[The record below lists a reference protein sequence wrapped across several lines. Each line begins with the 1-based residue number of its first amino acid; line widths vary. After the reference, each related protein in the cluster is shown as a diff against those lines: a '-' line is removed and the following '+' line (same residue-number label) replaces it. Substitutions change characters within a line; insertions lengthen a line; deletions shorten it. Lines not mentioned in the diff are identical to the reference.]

1 MNFKWNI
8 VEYLQRII
16 EDSDESDSEVEKEEP
31 KAEHIEKVSKSKY
44 VQYFISCVR
53 NLLIQRR
60 LSKTH
65 ADLFS
70 VIIIFV

>member
-31 KAEHIEKVSKSKY
+31 KAEHIEKVSKSKS
-44 VQYFISCVR
+44 VQYLIS
-53 NLLIQRR
+53 
-60 LSKTH
+60 
-65 ADLFS
+65 FW
-70 VIIIFV
+70 